1 MEEEENDC
9 ERTNRRKRGRRVDF
23 DKMKE
28 EDKEGRERIIRRERG
43 RRVDEKVKP
52 VAELARARTAG
63 SPGTENY
70 LRFIFWYNSSFLY
83 VYNGIPGTDN
93 CVYFS

>member
-1 MEEEENDC
+1 MEEKEEKS
-9 ERTNRRKRGRRVDF
+9 RRERGRRAQL
-23 DKMKE
+23 DKEE
-28 EDKEGRERIIRRERG
+28 EDKGVKERMIRRERG

-70 LRFIFWYNSSFLY
+70 LISIFMSM
-83 VYNGIPGTDN
+83 I
-93 CVYFS
+93 